1 MPGQAIHD
9 GEDDPCCKQQQDCT
23 DHCTHI
29 CSVEV
34 LLDRLQRSFEPRDY
48 FLDIL
53 ALPYISQ
60 LVPDCRRHDAATADE
75 VVTGKISQMF
85 QGSWQPA
92 CAALA

>member
-9 GEDDPCCKQQQDCT
+9 GEDDPCCEKQQDCT
-23 DHCTHI
+23 DHCTHV
-29 CSVEV
+29 CSVEM
-34 LLDRLQRSFEPRDY
+34 LLDRMQRSFKLRDY
-48 FLDIL
+48 FPDIL

-60 LVPDCRRHDAATADE
+60 LVPDCQRHDATAD
-75 VVTGKISQMF
+75 VVTGKLSQKF